1 MQRFLST
8 PKKRW
13 QKSVFSLG
21 MAVLACLLGI
31 FIFVTTP
38 VYAATVEELKLVPPD
53 QKPTSEEKIERAYE
67 LSEGTGILEEMKQE
81 SGNASKLTN
90 PKGKGNIDTV
100 RTGDAD
106 TKPGLVEK
114 VRGLVNKVAD

>member
-1 MQRFLST
+1 MQRFLAT
-8 PKKRW
+8 PKKRL
-13 QKSVFSLG
+13 QKSIFSLG
-21 MAVLACLLGI
+21 MAVLVCLLGI

-38 VYAATVEELKLVPPD
+38 VYAATLEEQKLVPPD

-90 PKGKGNIDTV
+90 PKGKGTIESV
-100 RTGDAD
+100 RTEDANRQ
-106 TKPGLVEK
+106 PGLLEK
-114 VRGLVNKVAD
+114 ARGLVNKVAD